1 MASKKV
7 AKHNE
12 AWWAAT
18 RAGLCD
24 HGWFERQAARLQ
36 READLEWDEAE
47 VVSVAAGHPFKNR
60 HGEVVT
66 PKPREV
72 GILERVVTELR
83 RQVEAQEL
91 QWPQP

>member
-7 AKHNE
+7 KKHDE

-18 RAGLCD
+18 RAGGCD
-24 HGWFERQAARLQ
+24 HPWFERQAARLQ
-36 READLEWDEAE
+36 RDADWEWDEAE
-47 VVSVAAGHPFKNR
+47 RVSMAAGHPFKNR

-66 PKPREV
+66 PTPRKV
-72 GILERVVTELR
+72 GILERVVSELR
-83 RQVEAQEL
+83 RKVEAQEL